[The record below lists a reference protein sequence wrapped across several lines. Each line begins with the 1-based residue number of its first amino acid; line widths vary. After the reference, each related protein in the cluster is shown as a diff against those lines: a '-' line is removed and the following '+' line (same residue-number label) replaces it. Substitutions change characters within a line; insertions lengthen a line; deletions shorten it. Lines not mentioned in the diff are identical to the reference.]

1 MNFSMSS
8 LRHPKE
14 KIYGTLTLLF
24 GIVVWMAVLAALVAA
39 VQSGNYELI
48 FFVGFYIVLL
58 KFLSFISKAL
68 LRAYI
73 FGHFVMIGPQQF
85 PHLYKMVEEGA
96 RAVGLK
102 ETPRTFVYNSSG
114 VINAMALR
122 LVGRHRYVWLTSALI
137 DSNDDEQVRFV
148 IGHELGHHVAGH
160 LDEPWSILRLPGLF
174 IPFIGTAYL
183 RSRELTCDRVGAWLS
198 GNLNASRSALQMLA
212 CGSAKL
218 NGQLNPA
225 AFEAQE
231 QMLPS
236 ISGFLLHI
244 FSTYPRLTRRV
255 EAVGQWYA
263 TRDQV
268 VVPTNAVGRTEPQ
281 FV

>member
-14 KIYGTLTLLF
+14 KLYGTLTLLF
-24 GIVVWMAVLAALVAA
+24 GIIVWVAVLAALVAV
-39 VQSGNYELI
+39 VQSSKYEILFI
-48 FFVGFYIVLL
+48 AGFYVVLL
-58 KFLSFISKAL
+58 KLMSFIAKAL

-73 FGHFVMIGPQQF
+73 FGHFVMLGPQQF

-96 RAVGLK
+96 KAVGLK
-102 ETPRTFVYNSSG
+102 ETPRTFVYNSNG

-160 LDEPWSILRLPGLF
+160 LDEPWSFLRLPGLF
-174 IPFIGTAYL
+174 IPFIGSAYF

-198 GNLNASRSALQMLA
+198 GNQKASRSALQMLA

-218 NGQLNPA
+218 NAQLNPD

-255 EAVGQWYA
+255 EAVGEWFM

-268 VVPTNAVGRTEPQ
+268 VNVTNGPSRSEPK
-281 FV
+281 FA